1 MAGAVIDSM
10 SNNTISTNST
20 IADGGGID
28 NAGDI
33 DQFLSNIVAANTAA
47 TIISGADIEDTV
59 IPGIINASYNL
70 IGSSGG
76 NSFVNGVNNNFIGGT
91 TTQTLLSPGLSA
103 LKYNGGLRWTMALL
117 PTSVAVNAGANPLGL
132 EFDERGP
139 NYLRT
144 RGGQTDIGAYELQVC
159 APGCDDDNDGV
170 CCDVIIALKSIIPI
184 KKIAMV
190 MVSVMHAISAPSSR
204 AHASLSARAHRV
216 KIVPMI
222 VARPIAATMIV
233 VTVVA
238 RRKGK

>member
-33 DQFLSNIVAANTAA
+33 DQFISNIVAANTAA

-76 NSFVNGVNNNFIGGT
+76 NSFVNGVNNNLVGGT

-117 PTSVAVNAGANPLGL
+117 PTSVAINAGANPLGL

-170 CCDVIIALKSIIPI
+170 CCDVDNCPKVYNPDQKDSDGDGVGDACDQCTIIPCPC
-184 KKIAMV
+184 KPV
-190 MVSVMHAISAPSSR
+190 CPCPPR
-204 AHASLSARAHRV
+204 EDCPNDCCETDCCDNDCCDGRC
-216 KIVPMI
+216 P
-222 VARPIAATMIV
+222 PQ
-233 VTVVA
+233 
-238 RRKGK
+238 G